1 MDIRLLARRGIGLYL
16 HRYHRHEILLDGP
29 LPDEQCLIISN
40 HGFGGVVDLNVLCVV
55 AALDRARTD
64 RPVTALVH
72 QIGWT
77 MGAGPLLEALGCR
90 PGGPDAFDDAV
101 AAGHHVLVFPG
112 GDIEASR
119 PYAARNEI
127 RFCGRTGY
135 ARMAIQHDLP
145 IVPIVTA
152 GAGESLLVLSDGQR
166 LATALGLDRRLRVK
180 AVPVSVSVPWGLN
193 VGLVG
198 LLPYAPLPTKLKT
211 AVLSAMRA
219 VEGESPAAFAARI
232 ESLMQ
237 QQLDALVAHRK
248 PLLG

>member
-1 MDIRLLARRGIGLYL
+1 MDKGVLARRGIAAYL
-16 HRYHRHEILLDGP
+16 RYYHRHEIVVDTP
-29 LPDEQCLIISN
+29 LPGQCLIIGN
-40 HGFGGVVDLNVLCVV
+40 RGLGGVVDLNVLCVV
-55 AALDRARTD
+55 AALDRAGTD

-77 MGAGPLLEALGCR
+77 MGAGPLLEAIGCR
-90 PGGPDAFDDAV
+90 PGSPEAFEHAV
-101 AAGHHVLVFPG
+101 AAGHHVLVHPG
-112 GDIEASR
+112 GAIEASR
-119 PYAARNEI
+119 SYRARNEI

-135 ARMAIQHDLP
+135 ARMAIRHELP

-166 LATALGLDRRLRVK
+166 LATTLGLDRRLRVK
-180 AVPVSVSVPWGLN
+180 ALPVSVSLPWGLN

-211 AVLSAMRA
+211 AVLPAMRA
-219 VEGESPAAFAARI
+219 AEGETPTAFAARI
-232 ESLMQ
+232 ESRMQ

-248 PLLG
+248 PLPG